1 MPNASGGRGV
11 GAGFRLVLARLI
23 GGSGNGGGEY
33 LCTLMNIYACADRAS
48 PPPEASAEEAAQ
60 TTGNLAATAPRSAYS
75 TLSSLGLGRY
85 SRPTFAIGRPS
96 TITTSAVKSNR
107 PRYSEEPTP

>member
-1 MPNASGGRGV
+1 MPNASGGWGV

-33 LCTLMNIYACADRAS
+33 LCTHMNIYACVDRAS
-48 PPPEASAEEAAQ
+48 PPPEAGAEAAQ
-60 TTGNLAATAPRSAYS
+60 TTGDRAATAPRPPYS

-85 SRPTFAIGRPS
+85 CRPTLAMGLPS